1 MKKLLFT
8 LMALLTITTITKAQ
22 EVKYGIKAGVNV
34 AQWGGDAKSTIK
46 DVVDLAGVLS
56 TEANVGFHVG
66 PSMSIAVNDQLTFE
80 TALLFSKKGYKIRG
94 KLTEE
99 DGQLLNLLN
108 LNVRVTQNAYYIDLP
123 VVAKYKVTEG
133 LSIFGGAQ
141 FSYLISN
148 ELDLKAGILGF
159 NVLNKQLDIMQNF
172 RKMDVGLSAGVGYD
186 FKNGMNISASYDWG
200 LTSLDKNSNFD
211 AFNRVAKVSIGYTF

>member
-1 MKKLLFT
+1 MKKVIFT
-8 LMALLTITTITKAQ
+8 LMALLAMTTLTKAQ
-22 EVKYGIKAGVNV
+22 EVKYGIKVGVNV

-46 DVVDLAGVLS
+46 DIVDLAGVLS

-66 PSMSIAVNDQLTFE
+66 PFMNIAVNDQLSFE
-80 TALLFSKKGYKIRG
+80 TALMISKKGYKIRG

-99 DGQLLNLLN
+99 DGALLSLLN
-108 LNVRVTQNAYYIDLP
+108 LNVSVTQDSYYLDLP
-123 VVAKYKVTEG
+123 VVVKYNVTGG
-133 LSIFGGAQ
+133 LSIFGGPQ
-141 FSYLISN
+141 FSYLVSN
-148 ELDLKAGILGF
+148 DLDLKAGILGF
-159 NVLNKQLDIMQNF
+159 NVINKQLDINENF

-186 FKNGMNISASYDWG
+186 FENGMNISASYDWG

>member
-1 MKKLLFT
+1 MKKLIFT
-8 LMALLTITTITKAQ
+8 LMALLAISTITKAQ

-46 DVVDLAGVLS
+46 DIVDLAGVLS
-56 TEANVGFHVG
+56 TEANVGFHAG
-66 PSMSIAVNDQLTFE
+66 PFMNIAVNDQLSFE
-80 TALLFSKKGYKIRG
+80 TALLISKKGYKIRG

-99 DGQLLNLLN
+99 DGALLNLLN
-108 LNVRVTQNAYYIDLP
+108 LNVSVTQDSYYIDLP

-133 LSIFGGAQ
+133 LSVFGGPQ
-141 FSYLISN
+141 FSYLVSN

-159 NVLNKQLDIMQNF
+159 NVINTQLDIMQNF

-186 FKNGMNISASYDWG
+186 FENGMNISASYDWG